1 MDNLTDNNLIEI
13 YNKFKH
19 ILSGCRTIYDS
30 FYFAQDIIK
39 KNPQY
44 TTFINNMIHGKTY
57 EKILDFRKVVQTI
70 NILNEFKLQN
80 EVNEYINTNIK
91 ENYDIVQI
99 GTFMRIG
106 KNKNL
111 IDKDD
116 NNKIYKL
123 TNTKPISSNTESI
136 DDTNDD
142 IDIDNIIDNI
152 DIIDNK

>member
-1 MDNLTDNNLIEI
+1 MDNFSNDNMIEI

-44 TTFINNMIHGKTY
+44 TTLINNMIHGKTY
-57 EKILDFRKVVQTI
+57 EKILDFRKVIQTI

-80 EVNEYINTNIK
+80 EVNEYINSNIK
-91 ENYDIVQI
+91 ENFDIVQI

-111 IDKDD
+111 ISNND

-123 TNTKPISSNTESI
+123 ITPFSLKNETIKN
-136 DDTNDD
+136 DT
-142 IDIDNIIDNI
+142 
-152 DIIDNK
+152 